1 MNTPDVCFLSA
12 GQLGRL
18 IQKKELSPV
27 EVTEAHLK
35 RIELLEPKLNS
46 FITVLADQALAA
58 ARESEKEILAGRYR
72 SSLHGVPLGLKDL
85 YYTKG
90 IRTTSGSKLFDTF
103 VPEFDS
109 TVAARLKA
117 AGAILLGKLNM
128 HPLAYG
134 PTGENGEYG
143 DMHNPWDPALIAGGS
158 SGGSGSA
165 AASGE
170 CTVTMGS
177 DTGGSIRIPSALC
190 GLVGFKPT
198 YGRLSRH
205 GLTPLAWSQDH
216 AGPIVRTVQDCA
228 LVMNAAAGYD
238 PKDPTSLDVPVP
250 DYTRCLTGEMKGLRV
265 GVPREYLDVP
275 IDSQVKTIVWNA
287 IDRLG
292 ELGAL
297 ISEVSWP
304 MYHYCTAIASA
315 IQMAE
320 ATAYHSHLIRTHGP
334 RIYPPVRLRLE
345 AGFFIS
351 ASDYVQ
357 AQRARSLFY
366 RESLNLFKEVDLL
379 AGPTVPVTA
388 FKIGTSRVNVGDKAT
403 GVIGLL
409 TQYTRPFNLN
419 GFPAITVPCGFS
431 GAGLPIGLQLAGRP
445 LEDETVLRAAF
456 AYEQST
462 DWHLRRLPLE
472 IRM

>member
-1 MNTPDVCFLSA
+1 MIPPDVCFLSA

-18 IQKKELSPV
+18 IQKRELSPV

-35 RIELLEPKLNS
+35 RVELLEPTLNS

-58 ARESEKEILAGRYR
+58 AREAEKEIVAGRYR
-72 SSLHGVPLGLKDL
+72 SPLQGVPLGLKDL
-85 YYTKG
+85 YNTAG
-90 IRTTSGSKLFDTF
+90 IRTTSGSKIFDAF
-103 VPEFDS
+103 VPNSDS

-117 AGAILLGKLNM
+117 AGTVLLGKLNM

-134 PTGENGEYG
+134 PTGENGDYG
-143 DMHNPWDPALIAGGS
+143 DMHNPWNPALISGGS

-170 CTVTMGS
+170 CTLTMGS

-205 GLTPLAWSQDH
+205 GLTPLSWSMDH
-216 AGPIVRTVQDCA
+216 AGPVVRTVEDCA
-228 LVMNAAAGYD
+228 LVMNATAGYD
-238 PKDPTSLDVPVP
+238 PRDPTSLDVAVP
-250 DYTRCLTGEMKGLRV
+250 DYTRCLTGEMEGLRV
-265 GVPREYLDVP
+265 GVPKEYWESPFDP
-275 IDSQVKTIVWNA
+275 QVKEAVRKA
-287 IDRLG
+287 INRLG
-292 ELGAL
+292 ELGAVV
-297 ISEVSWP
+297 SEVSWP
-304 MYHYCTAIASA
+304 MYRYCAAIASA

-320 ATAYHSHLIRTHGP
+320 ATAYHSQLIRNHGP
-334 RIYPPVRLRLE
+334 LIYPPVRLRLE

-357 AQRARSLFY
+357 AQRARNLFY
-366 RESLNLFKEVDLL
+366 RESLELYKEVDLL

-388 FKIGTSRVNVGDKAT
+388 FKIGSTRVNVGDKTA

-419 GFPAITVPCGFS
+419 GFPAITLPCGFS
-431 GAGLPIGLQLAGRP
+431 EEGLPIGLQLAGRP
-445 LEDETVLRAAF
+445 LEDETVLRAAY

-462 DWHLRRLPLE
+462 GWHLRRP
-472 IRM
+472 RG